1 MHSFQAHMECSLEYV
16 TYQVTKQV
24 PTNLREYKL
33 YQAFFPQS
41 QRYEATNK
49 LQTEKQEKQTN
60 MQTKQHATKNAM
72 GQ

>member
-1 MHSFQAHMECSLEYV
+1 
-16 TYQVTKQV
+16 V